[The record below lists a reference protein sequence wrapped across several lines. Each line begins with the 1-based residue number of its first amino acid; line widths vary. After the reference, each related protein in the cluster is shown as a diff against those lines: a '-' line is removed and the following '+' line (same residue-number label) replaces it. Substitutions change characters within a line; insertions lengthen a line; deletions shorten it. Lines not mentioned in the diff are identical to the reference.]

1 MMPMLRRAAS
11 VLLWTLAAVGV
22 VCAGVWAATAA
33 GVIKPL
39 VVISGSMEPG
49 IMTGDLLVALPADA
63 GDLAPGQVASLPSE
77 LTEHLVTHR
86 IVSIEEE
93 SSGVLRIAMKGDA
106 NEFGDMLDY
115 LVPADAS
122 VWVPR
127 LTIPGAGEIVS
138 RLTSPAVAI
147 PLGLGLVGLIGIV
160 WLIPPAD
167 RRPSAPASV
176 HANPVGSP
184 A

>member
-1 MMPMLRRAAS
+1 MMPMLRRTAS
-11 VLLWTLAAVGV
+11 ILLWALAAVGI

-33 GVIKPL
+33 GVVKPL
-39 VVISGSMEPG
+39 IVISGSMEPG
-49 IMTGDLLVALPADA
+49 IMTGDLLVAVPVGASELV
-63 GDLAPGQVASLPSE
+63 PGQVASLPSE
-77 LTEHLVTHR
+77 LTRNLVTHR

-93 SSGVLRIAMKGDA
+93 APGMLRIAMQGDA
-106 NEFGDMLDY
+106 NEFGDVLDY

-127 LTIPGAGEIVS
+127 LTVPGAGEIVS
-138 RLTSPAVAI
+138 RLMSPTVAI
-147 PLGLGLVGLIGIV
+147 PLLCGLVGLVGLV

-167 RRPSAPASV
+167 RRSNRSAASR
-176 HANPVGSP
+176 ANMVGGL